1 MAWKRTQRTYDDKS
15 LYEYAVGALGRR
27 MRSVAE
33 LKRLMRQR
41 VMKQENAE
49 ALIETVVA
57 RLKEHRYLND
67 ASYAAS
73 YSSFR
78 KENEKFGRI
87 RVVQELRAR
96 GVHGDV
102 IEKAVGSTYEGVNE
116 EKLARD
122 YLARKRLKK
131 PTSQKEAA
139 RIFRSLARAG
149 FGGRVIVAILKQWD
163 VEDETITA
171 LEQESAE
178 PESPED
184 ES

>member
-149 FGGRVIVAILKQWD
+149 FAGRVIVAILKQWD